1 MSEKIEYV
9 ELRFVDLPGRLKG
22 MTVPCKPA
30 ETIEELKKD
39 PNLKKG
45 TSVDGSSIIGLSR
58 VESSDLRLEPDM
70 STLIEIPYASQRIAA
85 AMCFVKDKMVPAAD
99 QKYYPKDTRAT
110 LHSVCERYLPGNL
123 HLKVKIEPE
132 FHIITTDGDPFD
144 LAGYADTFPT
154 SPGSEILLEM
164 ASAVKDYGMRPR
176 VIHHEVGESQQEIEI
191 DYADVRKMAEL
202 VLLFKN
208 LARAITQNYG
218 LDVSFMP
225 KPFAGSAGNGLHCHM
240 QLWDGDRNLFGTDK
254 GDDLSETGKMFVAGL
269 LHHAPA
275 ITALANPS
283 VNSYKRLVP
292 HYEAPVYISWGLRNR
307 TVLIR
312 VPQFST
318 RDKAA
323 IEFRSPDATTNPY
336 LLFSAV
342 IAAGMDGVKRELK
355 PPEPRS
361 EDVFHITDEERENLG
376 IGTLPLTLDDA
387 LNHLEECNLMKE
399 ALGSELFETYLKVKR
414 EEWMEYQS
422 FIVTEFEWEKY
433 HNI

>member
-1 MSEKIEYV
+1 
-9 ELRFVDLPGRLKG
+9 
-22 MTVPCKPA
+22 
-30 ETIEELKKD
+30 
-39 PNLKKG
+39 
-45 TSVDGSSIIGLSR
+45 
-58 VESSDLRLEPDM
+58 
-70 STLIEIPYASQRIAA
+70 
-85 AMCFVKDKMVPAAD
+85 
-99 QKYYPKDTRAT
+99 
-110 LHSVCERYLPGNL
+110 
-123 HLKVKIEPE
+123 
-132 FHIITTDGDPFD
+132 
-144 LAGYADTFPT
+144 
-154 SPGSEILLEM
+154 
-164 ASAVKDYGMRPR
+164 

-191 DYADVRKMAEL
+191 DYAEAKRMADF

-208 LARAITQNYG
+208 LARAVTQNYG
-218 LDVSFMP
+218 LDASFMP
-225 KPFAGSAGNGLHCHM
+225 KPFTGSAGNGLHCHM
-240 QLWDGDRNLFGTDK
+240 QLWDGDKNLFGTDK

-312 VPQFST
+312 VPQFDT
-318 RDKAA
+318 GDKAA
-323 IEFRSPDATTNPY
+323 IELRSPDATANPY

-361 EDVFHITDEERENLG
+361 EDVFHITDEERDALG
-376 IGTLPLTLDDA
+376 IGTLPATLDDA
-387 LNHLEECNLMKE
+387 LNQLEESSLMEE
-399 ALGSELFETYLKVKR
+399 ALGHELVETYLKVKR